1 MSEYFTNLML
11 LCNARGDGRT
21 IHYETLISTVPLD
34 ALLAMPGVAPHA
46 TPAMSAGLIYSSTN
60 VVLIGLR
67 GVNPHDTKCWLYVF
81 HFS

>member
-1 MSEYFTNLML
+1 
-11 LCNARGDGRT
+11 
-21 IHYETLISTVPLD
+21 
-34 ALLAMPGVAPHA
+34 MPGVAPHA

-81 HFS
+81 HFHDHMTE